1 VASGS
6 SAKKVARL
14 AQKGKGKKV
23 RFQGGTLFPSIM
35 AIVIVLGTALI
46 VYSRQSAP
54 SRNTAPTIN
63 DHWHVSYG
71 FYKCDGFLNDLKGTL
86 EEPVTPEYQKY
97 NIHSHDD
104 GVIHWHAGALATGTR
119 AKLGVFLDSYGV
131 KVSTD
136 GITFPANQNNGES
149 YKTSDL
155 KCKNAEGEMVAAQVQ
170 VVVWDQYD
178 NSEVSMKYITDF
190 DNIRIKKDG
199 MAITMAIAAPGADI
213 PMPKSAANLPELGA
227 ADMGGVTTTTV
238 KGATTTTVKGA
249 TTTTAG

>member
-1 VASGS
+1 
-6 SAKKVARL
+6 
-14 AQKGKGKKV
+14 
-23 RFQGGTLFPSIM
+23 M

-54 SRNTAPTIN
+54 NRNTAPTIN

-71 FYKCDGFLNDLKGTL
+71 FYKCDGFLNNLTGTL

-104 GVIHWHAGALATGTR
+104 GVIHWHAGALAAGNR

-136 GITFPANQNNGES
+136 EITFPETQNNGES
-149 YKTSDL
+149 FKTSDL
-155 KCKNAEGEMVAAQVQ
+155 KCKNSEGKMVAAQVQ
-170 VVVWDQYD
+170 VIVWDQYD
-178 NSEVSMKYITDF
+178 NSEVSKKYITDF

-199 MAITMAIAAPGADI
+199 MAIAIAIAAPGADI

-227 ADMGGVTTTTV
+227 ADMGGATTTTV